1 MASSRYNSGIFSL
14 ILRIIVAVILVQTLR
29 YKFTGHPD
37 SIYIFTQ
44 IGMEPYGRIGIGV
57 LELIASILILIPRTV
72 WAGAALS
79 AGILAGA
86 IFFHLTKIGIE
97 VQGDG
102 GGLFYMGI
110 ATCILSLIILWQH
123 RKAISVIG
131 KSFR

>member
-1 MASSRYNSGIFSL
+1 MTSSRHNSGILSL
-14 ILRIIVAVILVQTLR
+14 ILRLIVAVILVQTLR

-123 RKAISVIG
+123 RKAIPIIG